1 MAVREVSVAERFVYA
16 PVTPFAV
23 VRMSGWTP
31 QWSTPN
37 HRPVRPQPVMTS
49 SAIRRTSWAFVIARI
64 RGRYSGTGTM
74 TPFVPTT
81 GSTIIAATSPS
92 CSSW

>member
-1 MAVREVSVAERFVYA
+1 MTPRGTYA

-23 VRMSGWTP
+23 VRMSGTTP
-31 QWSTPN
+31 QWSTAN
-37 HRPVRPQPVMTS
+37 HDPVRPHPVITS

-64 RGRYSGTGTM
+64 LGRYSGTGTR

-92 CSSW
+92 CVSW